1 MNQKSTES
9 VVQTVFKKI
18 AVCSKTVDN
27 DFSQTEVALEKIE
40 RYLEFIRFMM
50 EMAPPKK
57 SKGKKKKAAKKKK
70 TEETIAPILPVDPNA

>member
-1 MNQKSTES
+1 
-9 VVQTVFKKI
+9 
-18 AVCSKTVDN
+18 
-27 DFSQTEVALEKIE
+27 VALEKIE